1 MYNKGAYFNE
11 KRFKASVH
19 VKVLLLFNTLF
30 LQYFKYLGHTSVL
43 YIYVFVILQKSS
55 IEEVS
60 IFMKIIPCAIN
71 NIIKE
76 VTLKIYQYT
85 FSMALGY
92 NGI

>member
-1 MYNKGAYFNE
+1 MYNEGAYFNE
-11 KRFKASVH
+11 K
-19 VKVLLLFNTLF
+19 KVQSKCTCQSFVAVNTLF

-43 YIYVFVILQKSS
+43 YIYVFVILPQSS

-92 NGI
+92 SGI